1 MLKTNSKQARAN
13 IRAYVIECFDDEG
26 YNERVTN
33 HNDFKEVACAIW
45 AEAVRDKG
53 CDNFVSQSE
62 FEDWAQGLPSILDT
76 CYYYNRSAVDDLGG
90 ILEETE
96 GEKAHFNES
105 QAEHYLTYLIYA
117 EIRKVAY
124 LH

>member
-13 IRAYVIECFDDEG
+13 LRAYVIDRFDDEG
-26 YNERVTN
+26 YTERVTN
-33 HNDFKEVACAIW
+33 PNDFHEVAGAIW
-45 AEAVRDKG
+45 AEAVRVKG
-53 CDNFVSQSE
+53 YDSFVSQSE

-76 CYYYNRSAVDDLGG
+76 CYYYNRSAVDDLGE

-96 GEKAHFNES
+96 AEKARFNES

-117 EIRKVAY
+117 EIRKSAY
-124 LH
+124 RG

>member
-13 IRAYVIECFDDEG
+13 IRAYIIDRFDDEG
-26 YNERVTN
+26 YTERVTN
-33 HNDFKEVACAIW
+33 PNDFYEVARAIW
-45 AEAVRDKG
+45 AEAVRVKG
-53 CDNFVSQSE
+53 YDNFVSQSE

-76 CYYYNRSAVDDLGG
+76 CYYYNRSAVDDLGE

-96 GEKAHFNES
+96 AEKARFNES

-117 EIRKVAY
+117 EIRKSAY
-124 LH
+124 RG